1 MKLRNTKEMILDAQK
16 NGYAVPAFNIHN
28 LETIQTVLETCE
40 KLKSPVILAATPSTV
55 DYANKEYLIAIAQKS
70 MEKVTIPFT
79 FHLDHFENVKSIKT
93 IISEGCRSVMI
104 DASKH
109 PFEENIAIVKDIVDF
124 AHACGATVEAE
135 LGKLGGQEDDLTV
148 DEKDAF
154 FTDPDEAVEF
164 VKRTG
169 IDTLAV
175 AIGTAH
181 GLYKKEPKLDFERLA
196 KIRKVIDI
204 PLVLHGASGVPF
216 EAVQKAIDLGICKVN
231 IATELKIPFSSAIKE
246 YFIAHPDASD
256 PRKYLIPAKEAM
268 AKVIEE
274 KVKMCKSAQRG

>member
-1 MKLRNTKEMILDAQK
+1 MKLKNTKELILDAQK

-55 DYANKEYLIAIAQKS
+55 DYANREYLIAIMQQA
-70 MEKVTIPFT
+70 MEKLTIPFA
-79 FHLDHFENVKSIKT
+79 FHLDHFENIRDIKA
-93 IISEGCRSVMI
+93 IIAEGCRSVMI

-109 PFEENIAIVKDIVDF
+109 SLEENIAIVRDIVDF

-135 LGKLGGQEDDLTV
+135 LGKLGGQEDNIKV

-154 FTDPDEAVEF
+154 FTNPDEAVEF
-164 VKRTG
+164 VERTG

-196 KIRKVIDI
+196 NIRQVIDI
-204 PLVLHGASGVPF
+204 PLVLHGASGVPSK
-216 EAVQKAIDLGICKVN
+216 AVQEAIELGICKVN
-231 IATELKIPFSSAIKE
+231 IATELKIPFSAAIKD
-246 YFIAHPDASD
+246 YFTKHPDASD

-268 AKVIEE
+268 AEVVEE
-274 KVKMCKSAQRG
+274 KVKMCKSVQRG